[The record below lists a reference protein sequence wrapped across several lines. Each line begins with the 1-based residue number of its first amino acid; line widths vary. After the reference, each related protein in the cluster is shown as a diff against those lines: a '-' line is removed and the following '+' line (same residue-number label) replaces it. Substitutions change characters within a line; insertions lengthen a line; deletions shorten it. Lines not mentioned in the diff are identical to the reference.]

1 VFCLIDELELKIYE
15 IIVLLLG
22 HQTTRLMFPDPMNI
36 DPNEADKF
44 RSELGDSDFY
54 LKNLAEYQRM
64 LELLSLN
71 EQLTN
76 LLKEDRSLN

>member
-1 VFCLIDELELKIYE
+1 
-15 IIVLLLG
+15 
-22 HQTTRLMFPDPMNI
+22 MFPDPLNN

-44 RSELGDSDFY
+44 RSALNETDSY

-71 EQLTN
+71 EHLTN
-76 LLKEDRSLN
+76 LLKEDISLN

>member
-1 VFCLIDELELKIYE
+1 
-15 IIVLLLG
+15 
-22 HQTTRLMFPDPMNI
+22 MFSDAMNI

-44 RSELGDSDFY
+44 RPELNNTDFY
-54 LKNLAEYQRM
+54 LKNLAEYQKM

-76 LLKEDRSLN
+76 LLKEDLSLN

>member
-1 VFCLIDELELKIYE
+1 
-15 IIVLLLG
+15 
-22 HQTTRLMFPDPMNI
+22 MFSDPMNI
-36 DPNEADKF
+36 NPNEADKF

-76 LLKEDRSLN
+76 LLNEERSLN